1 MEVDM
6 SAVKLGYVK
15 SPSGRK
21 FEVKWDASSHDLYV
35 EGRHIGKAA
44 NPTEAM
50 QKAEASVYDK

>member
-1 MEVDM
+1 M

-35 EGRHIGKAA
+35 DGRHIGKAA

-50 QKAEASVYDK
+50 QKAEASVYEK